1 MGVVGVGGGGG
12 GGEGSGWKSMLGTVA
27 SMWLLCAF
35 LLSVRVPV
43 IHIETKI
50 SDTLYCFC
58 QRAWKSIILDP
69 THRTPKSS
77 THCMSLYRFVIY
89 VQDTTKSSVSP
100 AESWAFWEMMSL
112 LRPPHSRVEID
123 LARPLVERGQTTPN
137 PTKPVVDRTKMIDA
151 SARSSIIGFRP
162 GQTPLETR
170 SCTRC
175 IECTAPSTVLESL
188 IMMQALSL

>member
-1 MGVVGVGGGGG
+1 MPFWQWVLVAMSATGMIRLLLLLMMTVIMAEMLIMTQLIRTMIVVMLTATVSGGGGGGGGGAGGGGGGGGG

-123 LARPLVERGQTTPN
+123 
-137 PTKPVVDRTKMIDA
+137 
-151 SARSSIIGFRP
+151 
-162 GQTPLETR
+162 
-170 SCTRC
+170 
-175 IECTAPSTVLESL
+175 
-188 IMMQALSL
+188 

>member
-1 MGVVGVGGGGG
+1 MPFWQWVLVAMSATGMIRLLLLLMMTVIMAEMLIMTQLIRTMIVVMLTATVSGGGGGGGAGGGGGGGGG

-123 LARPLVERGQTTPN
+123 
-137 PTKPVVDRTKMIDA
+137 
-151 SARSSIIGFRP
+151 
-162 GQTPLETR
+162 
-170 SCTRC
+170 
-175 IECTAPSTVLESL
+175 
-188 IMMQALSL
+188 